1 MNSKETK
8 ELRELVKVLQD
19 SADFY
24 SEACKK
30 VKDTSLKTTFDSIA
44 VLKRQLVA
52 RLQPLIVME
61 DGEAEE
67 SHSMA
72 VKLRQLYTNMLAS
85 MQSDKAQ
92 TFIDNLEEIEDKTK
106 QKAHRAMDVADSTG
120 LAQALQ
126 DVYPDIRQCH
136 DKMSRLKQAAHSH

>member
-1 MNSKETK
+1 MNSKETR
-8 ELRELVKVLQD
+8 ELRELVKILQD

-24 SEACKK
+24 AEACRK
-30 VKDTSLKTTFDSIA
+30 VDDRSLRATFDSIA

-61 DGEAEE
+61 EGEPEE

-72 VKLRQLYTNMLAS
+72 VKLRQLYTNMLTS
-85 MQSDKAQ
+85 MQSDNAQ

-120 LAQALQ
+120 VAQALQ
-126 DVYPDIRQCH
+126 DVYPEIRQCH
-136 DKMSRLKQAAHSH
+136 DKMSRLKHAAHSH